1 MNYQSKAVKDM
12 TEPIFEC
19 ANIPVSVCASVL
31 HVDAQ
36 TVRLLLQ
43 SGAVDWG
50 IAYKRGNSKQYS
62 YLIYPKK
69 FYEST
74 GYIYRGGADNDR

>member
-1 MNYQSKAVKDM
+1 MAEITFN
-12 TEPIFEC
+12 C
-19 ANIPVSVCASVL
+19 ANIPVSVAAKALKMDC
-31 HVDAQ
+31 Q

-50 IAYKRGNSKQYS
+50 IAYHRTPKSRQYS

-69 FYEST
+69 FYEET
-74 GYIYRGGADNDR
+74 GYFYKGGVEA

>member
-1 MNYQSKAVKDM
+1 M

-19 ANIPVSVCASVL
+19 ANIPVADAAKAL
-31 HVDAQ
+31 KVDAQ

-50 IAYKRGNSKQYS
+50 IAYKRGNSQQYS
-62 YLIYPKK
+62 YLVYPRK
-69 FYEST
+69 FYEAT
-74 GYIYRGGADNDR
+74 GFHYKPNRRAVE

>member
-1 MNYQSKAVKDM
+1 MAEITFN
-12 TEPIFEC
+12 C
-19 ANIPVSVCASVL
+19 ANIPVSVAAKALKMDC
-31 HVDAQ
+31 Q

-50 IAYKRGNSKQYS
+50 IAYHRTPKGRQYS

-69 FYEST
+69 FYEET
-74 GYIYRGGADNDR
+74 GYLYKGGADNDR

>member
-1 MNYQSKAVKDM
+1 MAEITFDTANVPVAVAAKALKM
-12 TEPIFEC
+12 
-19 ANIPVSVCASVL
+19 
-31 HVDAQ
+31 DAQ

-50 IAYKRGNSKQYS
+50 IAYRRTTKSRQFS
-62 YLIYPKK
+62 YIIYPKL

-74 GYIYRGGADNDR
+74 GFIYKPDKGVFE

>member
-1 MNYQSKAVKDM
+1 MENISFD
-12 TEPIFEC
+12 C
-19 ANIPVSVCASVL
+19 ANVPVAVAAKALKMDC
-31 HVDAQ
+31 Q

-43 SGAVDWG
+43 NNLVDWG
-50 IAYKRGNSKQYS
+50 MCFKKGNSSHYT

-74 GYIYRGGADNDR
+74 GFLYKGGME